1 MSGMVHFL
9 LPSSPVFIGVMFE
22 CLVLSF
28 VTLLTKSQLHIDG
41 YYYHLPD
48 MPSVVESTTGRSLNI
63 LNIPRPQER
72 GLQLAAPASG
82 GDEGCH
88 HNLGQSNDGHQ
99 LVQYLQTQLLRTQLL
114 RTLRTKLLRT
124 QLLQAICIFALGDV
138 ETVWVVDLWIVM
150 ILYRLPLPRFCSL
163 RIRKISLFD
172 VDGTEWILCYQFSST
187 T

>member
-1 MSGMVHFL
+1 MAHFL

-22 CLVLSF
+22 CLSLSF
-28 VTLLTKSQLHIDG
+28 VTLLTESQLHIDG

-72 GLQLAAPASG
+72 GLQMAAPTSG

-114 RTLRTKLLRT
+114 RT

-138 ETVWVVDLWIVM
+138 ETVEVVDLWIVM

-172 VDGTEWILCYQFSST
+172 VDGTEWILCRQFSST

>member
-1 MSGMVHFL
+1 MVHFL
-9 LPSSPVFIGVMFE
+9 LPSSPVLIGVMFE

-28 VTLLTKSQLHIDG
+28 VTPLTKSQFHIDG
-41 YYYHLPD
+41 YYYHHPD
-48 MPSVVESTTGRSLNI
+48 IPSVVESTTGRSLNI
-63 LNIPRPQER
+63 LNTPRPQGR
-72 GLQLAAPASG
+72 GRQMAAHASG

-99 LVQYLQTQLLRTQLL
+99 LVQYLQTQLLRQQLLRTQLL
-114 RTLRTKLLRT
+114 RTQLLRT

-138 ETVWVVDLWIVM
+138 ETVEVVDLWIVM

-172 VDGTEWILCYQFSST
+172 VDGTEWILCCQFSST